1 MKKGKL
7 TVLLS
12 YLVLIFSLM
21 ALMIAI
27 NQRAKFSKANFH
39 ISFYGLVIN
48 EELSIT
54 TTILSNNGK
63 IIAAYSGS
71 EEHLFENIKP
81 GRYKLDFEFT
91 DNKEYT
97 PDINRCDTEIDIK
110 TGTRRISVNNM
121 EDRCYLEG
129 DI

>member
-1 MKKGKL
+1 MKNIK
-7 TVLLS
+7 
-12 YLVLIFSLM
+12 LVLPVLALVISVISL
-21 ALMIAI
+21 IVSTNRWI
-27 NQRAKFSKANFH
+27 EVSKANFH

-54 TTILSNNGK
+54 TTILNNNGK

-91 DNKEYT
+91 DNKEYM